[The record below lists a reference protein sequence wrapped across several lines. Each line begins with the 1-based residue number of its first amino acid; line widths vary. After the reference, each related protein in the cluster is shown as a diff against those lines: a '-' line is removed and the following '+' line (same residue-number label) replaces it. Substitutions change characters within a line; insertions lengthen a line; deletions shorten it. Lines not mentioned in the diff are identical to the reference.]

1 MVDFMYMWKEV
12 EHSIPLGM
20 IFKKMYC
27 HKCGERLVKNK
38 YSRIILKGD
47 PEYKIYKRGY
57 FGEGKAIQHKYNYR
71 CPMCGNIIE
80 YKKQVMI
87 AKIQKKNKNKIVN
100 IENEM
105 IEKQS

>member
-1 MVDFMYMWKEV
+1 MYMWKEV
-12 EHSIPLGM
+12 EHSIPFGM

-27 HKCGERLVKNK
+27 HKCG
-38 YSRIILKGD
+38 
-47 PEYKIYKRGY
+47 
-57 FGEGKAIQHKYNYR
+57 
-71 CPMCGNIIE
+71 NIIE
-80 YKKQVMI
+80 YKKQVVI

>member
-12 EHSIPLGM
+12 EHWIPLGM
-20 IFKKMYC
+20 IFKKMYW
-27 HKCGERLVKNK
+27 HKCE
-38 YSRIILKGD
+38 
-47 PEYKIYKRGY
+47 
-57 FGEGKAIQHKYNYR
+57 
-71 CPMCGNIIE
+71 NIIE
-80 YKKQVMI
+80 YKKQVVI

>member
-1 MVDFMYMWKEV
+1 MVAFMYMWKEV

-27 HKCGERLVKNK
+27 HKCGE
-38 YSRIILKGD
+38 
-47 PEYKIYKRGY
+47 
-57 FGEGKAIQHKYNYR
+57 GKAIKYKYNYR

-80 YKKQVMI
+80 YKKQVVI